1 MDLAA
6 PQVSDID
13 FAEMAAG
20 LSKIARF
27 NGRYACAA
35 YSDAQHSVF
44 CADALYAE
52 TGDAVLAGCG
62 LLHDGHEY
70 LIGDLTRPFASL
82 IAVNVAAVLRDGGFA
97 PASSTKAGAARRGAR
112 SKNPPSCLGVLHVG
126 WAGEVGATFGLEAGQ
141 ELACIVEKDEGG
153 EAEQILWRYLAPCG
167 VIEPGGDEGQAA
179 KGKEDGR
186 HVHAVRGQGVKSAG
200 AVRLPPGC
208 WIHAKIHLKDCCR

>member
-1 MDLAA
+1 MTIVPSFRRDGTVMNLAA

-82 IAVNVAAVLRDGGFA
+82 IALNVACVMREGGFA
-97 PASSTKAGAARRGAR
+97 PDVAERAGAAVAEAIRAAKSAIDDAIFAAAGVGYPRLYPAYVRQVHDMDERMLRAEGLALFGRKAGAHLPAARRPAPKLTSPIEPWGAAKAEMVFIDR
-112 SKNPPSCLGVLHVG
+112 
-126 WAGEVGATFGLEAGQ
+126 LE
-141 ELACIVEKDEGG
+141 
-153 EAEQILWRYLAPCG
+153 RYLG
-167 VIEPGGDEGQAA
+167 IV
-179 KGKEDGR
+179 
-186 HVHAVRGQGVKSAG
+186 VRPA
-200 AVRLPPGC
+200 
-208 WIHAKIHLKDCCR
+208 

>member
-6 PQVSDID
+6 LAVSDID

-52 TGDAVLAGCG
+52 TGDPVLAGCG

-70 LIGDLTRPFASL
+70 LIGDLTPPFASL
-82 IAVNVAAVLRDGGFA
+82 IALNVAGVMRDRGFA
-97 PASSTKAGAARRGAR
+97 PTIADRASQAVAEAIAAAKAAIDEAIFAAAGVGYPHRYPAYVRQVHDMDERMLRAEALALFGPAAAAHLPAARRPAPKLTAAIRPWGAAKAEMAFLDR
-112 SKNPPSCLGVLHVG
+112 LG
-126 WAGEVGATFGLEAGQ
+126 
-141 ELACIVEKDEGG
+141 
-153 EAEQILWRYLAPCG
+153 RYLGIDARP
-167 VIEPGGDEGQAA
+167 A
-179 KGKEDGR
+179 
-186 HVHAVRGQGVKSAG
+186 
-200 AVRLPPGC
+200 
-208 WIHAKIHLKDCCR
+208 

>member
-1 MDLAA
+1 MTIVPSFRRDGTVMDLAA

-35 YSDAQHSVF
+35 YSVAQHSVF

-70 LIGDLTRPFASL
+70 LFGDQPKPSAAL
-82 IAVNVAAVLRDGGFA
+82 IAVNVASIMRDGGFA
-97 PASSTKAGAARRGAR
+97 PDVAEGAAQAVTEAIAAAKATLDAAIFGAAGVGYPRLYPAYVRQVHDMDERMLRAEALALFGRKAGAHLPAARRPAPKLTSPIEPWGAGKAEMAFIDR
-112 SKNPPSCLGVLHVG
+112 
-126 WAGEVGATFGLEAGQ
+126 LE
-141 ELACIVEKDEGG
+141 
-153 EAEQILWRYLAPCG
+153 RYLG
-167 VIEPGGDEGQAA
+167 IV
-179 KGKEDGR
+179 
-186 HVHAVRGQGVKSAG
+186 VRPA
-200 AVRLPPGC
+200 
-208 WIHAKIHLKDCCR
+208 